1 MLSVLFAGVMSG
13 FSLGQAMPNIRHVHE
28 AIRAGLRLVAIL
40 EEPGT
45 MTVQNEG
52 LILDVCFIFNA
63 LILPSNPNNY

>member
-1 MLSVLFAGVMSG
+1 MLSILFAGVMAG
-13 FSLGQAMPNIRHVHE
+13 FSLAQAMPNIRYVHE

-52 LILDVCFIFNA
+52 LIPQVCLILIFNG
-63 LILPSNPNNY
+63 